1 MLYPTTTRARRP
13 RKVYEMVDISLSITC
28 TAFLR
33 FWELAI
39 LVTRRGLPA
48 GWKETR
54 SAVQCHP
61 AGSLSGWDG
70 PRIPGTMAIC
80 RPQSSPDHCW
90 AFLCC
95 SLFSEIVKALF
106 SLFKPV
112 TLLCDEASSPG
123 RL

>member
-1 MLYPTTTRARRP
+1 
-13 RKVYEMVDISLSITC
+13 MVDISLSITC

-70 PRIPGTMAIC
+70 PRIPGTMGYLSAAVFS
-80 RPQSSPDHCW
+80 RSLLGFP
-90 AFLCC
+90 L
-95 SLFSEIVKALF
+95 LFSVF
-106 SLFKPV
+106 
-112 TLLCDEASSPG
+112 
-123 RL
+123 